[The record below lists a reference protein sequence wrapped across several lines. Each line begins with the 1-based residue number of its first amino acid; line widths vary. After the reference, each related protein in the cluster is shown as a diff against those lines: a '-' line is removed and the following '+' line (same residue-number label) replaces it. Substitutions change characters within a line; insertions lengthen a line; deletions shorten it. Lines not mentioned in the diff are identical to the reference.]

1 MRWIPLLAIFLYV
14 YIEISIFIQVAHV
27 MGVLMTLILVIFTSV
42 IGMSLVRNQGFK
54 NFLLMQQKMAAGE
67 SPAEEMIKSVS
78 LIIAGLLLVLPGFFT
93 DFLGLLLLLPPVQ
106 KHLTMKLLP
115 HLRFSRM
122 PGAAL
127 VQELVGA
134 RPLTVSSSV
143 KMMSA
148 TALITKTTTVG
159 IDSVGPVSIAPPGI
173 FAGWR

>member
-1 MRWIPLLAIFLYV
+1 MRWIPLLAVFLYV

-78 LIIAGLLLVLPGFFT
+78 LIIAGLLLLLPGFFT

-115 HLRFSRM
+115 HLCFSRM
-122 PGAAL
+122 PG
-127 VQELVGA
+127 GGF
-134 RPLTVSSSV
+134 
-143 KMMSA
+143 SA
-148 TALITKTTTVG
+148 GTGGGDTFDGEFQRKDDERDRIEHK
-159 IDSVGPVSIAPPGI
+159 DD
-173 FAGWR
+173 RRD

>member
-1 MRWIPLLAIFLYV
+1 LRWIPLLAIFLYV

-27 MGVLMTLILVIFTSV
+27 LGVLMTLLLVIFTSV

-67 SPAEEMIKSVS
+67 SPAAEMIKSVS

-122 PGAAL
+122 PGGGF
-127 VQELVGA
+127 GA
-134 RPLTVSSSV
+134 GTGGGETFDGEFQRKDDDRNRLDH
-143 KMMSA
+143 K
-148 TALITKTTTVG
+148 
-159 IDSVGPVSIAPPGI
+159 DDD
-173 FAGWR
+173 RRD

>member
-1 MRWIPLLAIFLYV
+1 
-14 YIEISIFIQVAHV
+14 

-78 LIIAGLLLVLPGFFT
+78 LIIAGLLLLLPGFFT

-115 HLRFSRM
+115 HLRF
-122 PGAAL
+122 PGCRVAAL
-127 VQELVGA
+127 APEPAVA
-134 RPLTVSSSV
+134 TPLTASSSA
-143 KMMSA
+143 KMKNVTVSN
-148 TALITKTTTVG
+148 TKTIVATDSCWPGKRKRHRAFSQNRPISDVQPFFVVAKTATV
-159 IDSVGPVSIAPPGI
+159 SPA
-173 FAGWR
+173 

>member
-122 PGAAL
+122 PGGGF
-127 VQELVGA
+127 GA
-134 RPLTVSSSV
+134 GTGGGETFDGEFQRKDDDRNRLDH
-143 KMMSA
+143 K
-148 TALITKTTTVG
+148 
-159 IDSVGPVSIAPPGI
+159 DDD
-173 FAGWR
+173 RRD

>member
-67 SPAEEMIKSVS
+67 SPAAEMIKSVS
-78 LIIAGLLLVLPGFFT
+78 LIIAGLLLVLP
-93 DFLGLLLLLPPVQ
+93 GLLLLLPPVQ

-122 PGAAL
+122 PG
-127 VQELVGA
+127 GGF
-134 RPLTVSSSV
+134 
-143 KMMSA
+143 SA
-148 TALITKTTTVG
+148 GTGGGETFDGEFQRKDDKR
-159 IDSVGPVSIAPPGI
+159 DSIEHKDD
-173 FAGWR
+173 RRD